1 MYLAKQFLQL
11 RTNWYSLETGLSEK
25 KGEFQYFHQQKKFIY
40 WSLFAN
46 SLWNKEVALNL
57 AVERHLLARPSL
69 ATEMHKQK
77 EKENTHR
84 TIKNSTWTPNY
95 NFSSANV
102 ESLRKLENDWLV
114 LAGKKQAGCA
124 QVCDGEMGKM
134 LEFLIGENIN
144 ASSEAKFKK
153 QNM

>member
-11 RTNWYSLETGLSEK
+11 RTNWYSGDWAIRK
-25 KGEFQYFHQQKKFIY
+25 KKFQYFHQQNKLIY

-77 EKENTHR
+77 EKHAPKNKKFNKNT
-84 TIKNSTWTPNY
+84 
-95 NFSSANV
+95 
-102 ESLRKLENDWLV
+102 KLQLQLCKCWILT
-114 LAGKKQAGCA
+114 
-124 QVCDGEMGKM
+124 
-134 LEFLIGENIN
+134 
-144 ASSEAKFKK
+144 
-153 QNM
+153 

>member
-25 KGEFQYFHQQKKFIY
+25 KQGSSSIFTNKINKFID
-40 WSLFAN
+40 WSLFAT

-77 EKENTHR
+77 EKEKHAPNN
-84 TIKNSTWTPNY
+84 KNSTWTPNF

-102 ESLRKLENDWLV
+102 ES
-114 LAGKKQAGCA
+114 
-124 QVCDGEMGKM
+124 
-134 LEFLIGENIN
+134 
-144 ASSEAKFKK
+144 
-153 QNM
+153 

>member
-1 MYLAKQFLQL
+1 MHLAKQFLQL

-25 KGEFQYFHQQKKFIY
+25 KKFQSFHQQNKLIY

-77 EKENTHR
+77 EKHAPKNKKFNMNTQLQLYH
-84 TIKNSTWTPNY
+84 
-95 NFSSANV
+95 
-102 ESLRKLENDWLV
+102 
-114 LAGKKQAGCA
+114 C
-124 QVCDGEMGKM
+124 
-134 LEFLIGENIN
+134 
-144 ASSEAKFKK
+144 
-153 QNM
+153 